1 MSVWVRV
8 IFGKLQMS
16 IFNGLEEIVK
26 TDYPLAKRTWYGL
39 GGAADYF
46 IRPKTVKQLKEVVRR
61 CRKNNIP
68 IYVMGFGSNLLIS
81 DNGLRGA
88 VIKLEADEFAQ
99 IEFDGTEV
107 TAWAGAELSKLVLT
121 CVEKG
126 LSGIEALTGIP
137 GSIGGAVKM
146 NAGGNFGDFGS
157 AVETVTLMDG
167 EGNIFKKS
175 KPELVFDYR
184 RTNIEAKFI
193 LNAKLQLTE
202 SDSEQIMRTVKEIW
216 IYKKNNQPL
225 NTKNSGCIF
234 KNPQSG
240 SAGALIDRAGMKGLR
255 IGGAVVSEK
264 HANFIIAEK
273 GCTSSDVMKLIDTIK
288 QKIKEQFD
296 TELELEVEIWN

>member
-1 MSVWVRV
+1 MN
-8 IFGKLQMS
+8 
-16 IFNGLEEIVK
+16 IFNGLEEIVE

-46 IRPKTVKQLKEVVRR
+46 IAPKTVKQLKEVVRR
-61 CRKNNIP
+61 CTKNNIR
-68 IYVMGFGSNLLIS
+68 IYAMGFGSNLLIS
-81 DNGLRGA
+81 DEGLRGA
-88 VIKLEADEFAQ
+88 VIKLEAEQFAQ
-99 IEFDGTEV
+99 IEFDGVEV

-137 GSIGGAVKM
+137 GSVGGAVKM

-157 AVETVTLMDG
+157 SVETVTLMDSD
-167 EGNIFKKS
+167 GNVFEKS

-184 RTNIEAKFI
+184 RTNITAKFI
-193 LNAKLQLTE
+193 LSARLKLNE

-234 KNPQSG
+234 RNPQGG
-240 SAGALIDRAGMKGLR
+240 SAGALIDRAGLKGLR

-273 GCTSSDVMKLIDTIK
+273 ECTSSDVMKLIEAIK
-288 QKIKEQFD
+288 EKVKEQFD
-296 TELELEVEIWN
+296 VELELEVEIWD

>member
-1 MSVWVRV
+1 MN
-8 IFGKLQMS
+8 
-16 IFNGLEEIVK
+16 IFNGLEEIVE

-46 IRPKTVKQLKEVVRR
+46 IRPKTVEQLKEVVRR
-61 CRKNNIP
+61 CTQNNIRV
-68 IYVMGFGSNLLIS
+68 YAMGFGSNLLIS
-81 DNGLRGA
+81 DDGLRGA
-88 VIKLEADEFAQ
+88 VIKLEAEQFAQ
-99 IEFDGTEV
+99 IEFDGVEV

-137 GSIGGAVKM
+137 GSVGGAVKM

-157 AVETVTLMDG
+157 AVETVTLMDND
-167 EGNIFKKS
+167 GNVFEKS

-184 RTNIEAKFI
+184 RTNITAKFI
-193 LNAKLQLTE
+193 LSARLKLNE

-234 KNPQSG
+234 RNPQGG
-240 SAGALIDRAGMKGLR
+240 SAGALIDRAGLKGLR

-273 GCTSSDVMKLIDTIK
+273 ECTSSDVIKLIETIK
-288 QKIKEQFD
+288 QKVKEQFD
-296 TELELEVEIWN
+296 VELELEVEIWD

>member
-1 MSVWVRV
+1 MDS
-8 IFGKLQMS
+8 FS
-16 IFNGLEEIVK
+16 DLEEIVK

-39 GGAADYF
+39 GGPADFF
-46 IRPKTVKQLKEVVRR
+46 IRPKTVEQLKEVVRR
-61 CRKNNIP
+61 CGENNIR

-81 DNGLRGA
+81 DDGLRAA
-88 VIKLEADEFAQ
+88 VIKLEAEQLAQ
-99 IEFDGTEV
+99 IEFEGEEV

-137 GSIGGAVKM
+137 GSVGGAVKM
-146 NAGGNFGDFGS
+146 NAGGNFGDFGA
-157 AVETVTLMDG
+157 AVESVTLMDG
-167 EGNIFKKS
+167 QGNVFEKS

-184 RTNIEAKFI
+184 RTNITAKFI
-193 LNAKLQLTE
+193 LNARLKLNTA
-202 SDSEQIMRTVKEIW
+202 DSEQIMRTVKEIW

-234 KNPQSG
+234 KNPKGG
-240 SAGALIDRAGMKGLR
+240 SAGALIDRAGLKGLQ

-273 GCTSSDVMKLIDTIK
+273 GCTSRDVKRLIEAIK
-288 QKIKEQFD
+288 QRVKEQFD
-296 TELELEVEIWN
+296 IELELEIEVWD